1 MVAHEDVSDIPHSSQ
16 IGSPSAAKYSST
28 STGVGAA
35 PTTSHAHW
43 SSPSFSRI
51 AALCSSGSAAGS
63 VTPCASSAAFIFSQ
77 IRGTEPQAVGRTSG
91 RCCTTVRGSAMQ
103 VSVNPNTIEDW

>member
-1 MVAHEDVSDIPHSSQ
+1 MRSGGLIVAQDDVSDIPHSSQ

-51 AALCSSGSAAGS
+51 AALCSSG
-63 VTPCASSAAFIFSQ
+63 Q
-77 IRGTEPQAVGRTSG
+77 RRRVGDALRLERRLELLPDPRHRAPDRRAHLG
-91 RCCTTVRGSAMQ
+91 Q
-103 VSVNPNTIEDW
+103 VLHDRARVGDAR